1 MKNIEP
7 TGKQIEYMNFIN
19 KFIDQQDNFPSIE
32 VMADFFGVCV
42 NSAMDHVKA
51 LEKKGYIEKCQDVKK
66 YRRTSAFKVFMS
78 VRPERLAA

>member
-7 TGKQIEYMNFIN
+7 TGKQIEYMNFID
-19 KFIDQQDNFPSIE
+19 KFIAENDNFPSITIIGE
-32 VMADFFGVCV
+32 KFGVNPNC
-42 NSAMDHVKA
+42 AMDHVKA

-78 VRPERLAA
+78 VRSERLAA